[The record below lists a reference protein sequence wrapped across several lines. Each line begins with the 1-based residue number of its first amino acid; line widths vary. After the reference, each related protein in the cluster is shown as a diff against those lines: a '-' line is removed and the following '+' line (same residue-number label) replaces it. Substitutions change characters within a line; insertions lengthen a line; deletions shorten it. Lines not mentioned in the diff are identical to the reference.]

1 MARSRDYPDA
11 PWVYGR
17 MLLRG
22 TCTSV
27 IPPGGIGKSP
37 LLCGTSLA
45 LITGRHL
52 MGKAVCG
59 GAQRVWIWN
68 LEDDGDEMSRS
79 IQAAA
84 KHYRVEQEEV
94 SGRLFLDSAM
104 EGAGLCTAIEDAAG
118 FRLLQPIYA
127 AITAELIRRKIDV
140 LIIDPFVSSHEVE
153 ENANSKIDKIAKAWP
168 RVAKAAECSIVLVHH
183 TSKAGS
189 GEATAHSSRGAV
201 ALTDACRSA
210 VVLNRMSPEA
220 AKKFRIDEAERRRYF
235 SAGDDKHNRAPA
247 ENADWYRLASVD
259 LGNGQLGCGDSIG
272 VAEPWSRPDP
282 FDGLTGSHLYQ
293 VQVRVA
299 EGEWQEDFRAKD
311 WVGRAVADVLGL
323 DLEEAAEKARVRQML
338 KNWIAEGALN
348 VIEKDTAA
356 RQTKS
361 FVEVGRWQNDTS
373 ATLTATVAEQAVAPK
388 HQTATLQSPPFRE
401 VV

>member
-1 MARSRDYPDA
+1 
-11 PWVYGR
+11 
-17 MLLRG
+17 
-22 TCTSV
+22 
-27 IPPGGIGKSP
+27 
-37 LLCGTSLA
+37 
-45 LITGRHL
+45 
-52 MGKAVCG
+52 
-59 GAQRVWIWN
+59 
-68 LEDDGDEMSRS
+68 
-79 IQAAA
+79 
-84 KHYRVEQEEV
+84 
-94 SGRLFLDSAM
+94 
-104 EGAGLCTAIEDAAG
+104 
-118 FRLLQPIYA
+118 
-127 AITAELIRRKIDV
+127 
-140 LIIDPFVSSHEVE
+140 VE
-153 ENANSKIDKIAKAWP
+153 ENANSKIDKIAKAWA

-272 VAEPWSRPDP
+272 VAEPWSPP
-282 FDGLTGSHLYQ
+282 
-293 VQVRVA
+293 
-299 EGEWQEDFRAKD
+299 D

-388 HQTATLQSPPFRE
+388 HQTATLQSPPFRGSSVATGATQRPALSQTLPLRTTILRSRRGPSFE
-401 VV
+401 PGLLHPRLDGGDQPPRSAR